1 MMKETA
7 SFIRR
12 RKWCCLVDLE
22 GSCTTP

>member
-1 MMKETA
+1 MIKETA
-7 SFIRR
+7 SFIRQ